1 MELENR
7 YVGSEFNSLC
17 EYFCELTELLDNI
30 TEEKRLSRRHY
41 ILGTPYDFKSKV
53 LPIRL
58 PGSTVGAL
66 FLDSNNVITK
76 VQIDVDYHKRIYP
89 QNLNEMLE
97 MYVGKK
103 ISVKYD

>member
-30 TEEKRLSRRHY
+30 TEEKKLSSRYY
-41 ILGTPYDFKSKV
+41 ILGLPYDFKSKV

-58 PGSTVGAL
+58 PGSTVGVL
-66 FLDSNNVITK
+66 FLDRNNVITK
-76 VQIDVDYHKRIYP
+76 VQIDVDYHK
-89 QNLNEMLE
+89 N
-97 MYVGKK
+97 
-103 ISVKYD
+103 ISPI